1 MKRAREVETLVQ
13 GLRHAADAEMH
24 SRILGN
30 LLDVLK
36 QRRQHPS
43 AGIQPTVRRIVMRS
57 PITKLAA
64 AAVLVVAIVLS
75 VPFLAPSTPSASAA
89 QIFYQAAQAMSGLKS
104 FHIRVEMRT
113 PPGDNFA
120 IIGLDYEFVPI
131 DFWKQFTDEPW
142 GKWRLEEPGRVV
154 VQDGQQATMLMK
166 GSNTVHESAKLNPEE
181 WWTECLV
188 EVNKVM
194 AREAQKAAEHP
205 AQFTSYR
212 EPGEDGR
219 EKIVITVEA
228 QSKVPPTDYLQN
240 KYIDDSDHLTVYRFD
255 AETKLLED
263 LQVYVHD
270 NGKDVAVFRL
280 VQAEYN
286 IDLDPALF
294 QLQLPPDVIRTAT
307 LTILS
312 DNEKYEQMTPKEAAT
327 AFFAACAKEDWN
339 ELLKYLGRTAVPER
353 MKDYLG
359 GLEVLELGEPFQSGG
374 YAGWFVP
381 YKIKLKSGGIKQ
393 HNLAVRNDNPAHRF
407 ELDGGI

>member
-1 MKRAREVETLVQ
+1 
-13 GLRHAADAEMH
+13 
-24 SRILGN
+24 
-30 LLDVLK
+30 
-36 QRRQHPS
+36 
-43 AGIQPTVRRIVMRS
+43 MRS

-64 AAVLVVAIVLS
+64 AAVVVVAIVLS
-75 VPFLAPSTPSASAA
+75 VSFLVSSTPSASAV
-89 QIFYQAAQAMSGLKS
+89 QIFYQAAQAMQELKS

-120 IIGLDYEFVPI
+120 NIGLNLKFVPI
-131 DFWKQFTDEPW
+131 DFWKQFTADPW

-154 VQDGQQATMLMK
+154 VQDGRLATMLMK
-166 GSNTVHESAKLNPEE
+166 GSNLVHESTKLNPEE

-194 AREAQKAAEHP
+194 SREAQKATEQP

-219 EKIVITVEA
+219 EKIVISVEA
-228 QSKVPPTDYLQN
+228 PSKVPPTDYLRN
-240 KYIDDSDHLTVYRFD
+240 KYIDNSDHLTIYRFD
-255 AETKLLED
+255 AGTKLLED
-263 LQVYVHD
+263 LQIYVHD
-270 NGKDVAVFRL
+270 NGKDVVVFRL

-286 IDLDPALF
+286 VDLDPALF
-294 QLQLPPDVIRTAT
+294 QLEPPPDAIRTTT

-312 DNEKYEQMTPKEAAT
+312 DNEKYEQMTPKEAAA

-339 ELLKYLGRTAVPER
+339 ELLKYVGQTAISQG

-359 GLEVLELGEPFQSGG
+359 GLEVQELGEAFQSGS
-374 YAGWFVP
+374 YPGWFVP
-381 YKIKLKSGGIKQ
+381 YKIKLKTGHVKQ
-393 HNLAVRNDNPAHRF
+393 HNLAIRNDNPAHRW

>member
-1 MKRAREVETLVQ
+1 
-13 GLRHAADAEMH
+13 
-24 SRILGN
+24 
-30 LLDVLK
+30 
-36 QRRQHPS
+36 
-43 AGIQPTVRRIVMRS
+43 
-57 PITKLAA
+57 
-64 AAVLVVAIVLS
+64 
-75 VPFLAPSTPSASAA
+75 
-89 QIFYQAAQAMSGLKS
+89 
-104 FHIRVEMRT
+104 MRT

-142 GKWRLEEPGRVV
+142 GQWRLEEPGRVV

-194 AREAQKAAEHP
+194 SREAQKAAEHP

-286 IDLDPALF
+286 LDLDPALF

-339 ELLKYLGRTAVPER
+339 ELLKYLGRTAVPQR